1 MSAQL
6 EQIKKNYGYD
16 PASVEWIG
24 KGGEIFEYLG
34 MEVMRL
40 NFTRTEVG
48 DPEKG
53 TEDKWENK
61 VGKSLLLRCENFDP
75 MTETVDLV
83 WKDVDYSKPEDEWEI
98 HTTKITPIGFSY
110 GDPGESGEMIR
121 FMPYSLHTKKIETEA
136 LFAKLGFLMTEP
148 IEKSKAVNL
157 LQFEPLSASRD
168 RERLLAHII
177 NIAAVI
183 KPVDEEF
190 VYIYRLGNVS
200 LKHQFKGVWK
210 MTAKDTN
217 GRGEITL
224 FIDTTK
230 NEETGEENMIE
241 WEMRNSQNQIEA
253 KVRFFDLRT
262 AFSLPDTVKKEDNKE

>member
-40 NFTRTEVG
+40 DFYKEGETW
-48 DPEKG
+48 K
-53 TEDKWENK
+53 NK

-83 WKDVDYSKPEDEWEI
+83 WKDVDYAKPEEEWEEHI
-98 HTTKITPIGFSY
+98 TKITPIGFTY
-110 GDPGESGEMIR
+110 GDPEEKGEMTR

-136 LFAKLGFLMTEP
+136 LYAKLGFLMSEP
-148 IEKSKAVNL
+148 IETSKAVNI
-157 LQFEPLSASRD
+157 LQFEPLSMSRD
-168 RERLLAHII
+168 KERLLAHII

-183 KPVDEEF
+183 KPIDEEF
-190 VYIYRLGNVS
+190 VYIYRLGNIS

-210 MTAKDTN
+210 MSAKDVN

-224 FIDTTK
+224 FIDIT
-230 NEETGEENMIE
+230 EDEQTGKANMVE
-241 WEMRNSQNQIEA
+241 WEMRNAQNQVEA
-253 KVRFFDLRT
+253 KVKFFDLRT
-262 AFSLPDTVKKEDNKE
+262 AFSLPTAPKEEKKE